1 MKKPL
6 TSVLTLILI
15 LALVSLS
22 CSLGNTAS
30 KIFDKD
36 NNSGEE
42 YFSESGGF
50 SFIKVEGYDFNDSFG
65 IVEMTAPNATTETGP
80 GIMVMGGLME
90 QELTNDDLLESM
102 KSQASTIEIG
112 KTKKTKV
119 DGISGLLANL
129 SGDYNGIKIKG
140 QIFMTMY
147 SPKQQFVLMAL
158 SPEDQWK
165 ETEPVFEA
173 VLDSVKFFEASPFV
187 SSNDGSYESDDSEMD
202 TLIASEP
209 QLIRQWAS
217 EAYAESEYSSTDWA
231 ASQATGAPDVDT
243 CGDNAN
249 AWASTSSIGTD
260 SIELVYD
267 IPVSPTEINIYQSY
281 NPSQVV
287 EVDIIDLN
295 GEAWIAWSGEPE
307 YIETCPD
314 LMTITLELDEPLYID
329 RVVIYIDQ
337 SVLQTGYNE
346 IDAVELVGYTMEEQ
360 SYSYTNEE
368 EESNDLVD
376 EPAAAVDDGQPAPT
390 NYSGWMADSVYQGW
404 INIIINET
412 KVKDLDKI
420 MTIKGT
426 KSTENWKP
434 RPDHADTF
442 IYEMGPAGMR
452 AFISVTTDGIVY
464 KKSLSPN
471 TFPADFKLSTVT
483 KANYDELDAIYK
495 RDYVIPYTVMAN
507 LLESPGLLFEQ
518 YFRTDDEKMISSYN
532 WYASNG
538 DKIGGHFIDGLLTG
552 MAGLVYIPAE

>member
-6 TSVLTLILI
+6 TSVLSLILI

-42 YFSESGGF
+42 YISESGGF

-102 KSQASTIEIG
+102 KSQASTIDIG

-119 DGISGLLANL
+119 DGVNGLLADL

-140 QIFMTMY
+140 QIFMAMY
-147 SPKQQFVLMAL
+147 SPKQQFVIMAL
-158 SPEDQWK
+158 SPEGQWK
-165 ETEPVFEA
+165 ETKPVFDT
-173 VLDSVKFFEASPFV
+173 VLKSVKFFEASPFIL
-187 SSNDGSYESDDSEMD
+187 SSDGSYESDMD
-202 TLIASEP
+202 TLIAGEP

-243 CGDNAN
+243 CGDNVN

-295 GEAWIAWSGEPE
+295 GEAWIAWAGEPE

-337 SVLQTGYNE
+337 SVLQIGYNE
-346 IDAVELVGYTMEEQ
+346 IDAVELVGYTMAEQ
-360 SYSYTNEE
+360 SSTYTYAEP
-368 EESNDLVD
+368 ESNDPVNETD
-376 EPAAAVDDGQPAPT
+376 TSAYGGQPAPT

-420 MTIKGT
+420 MTIKGK

-434 RPDHADTF
+434 RPDHADTY
-442 IYEMGPAGMR
+442 IYEMGPAGMKGY
-452 AFISVTTDGIVY
+452 ISVTTDGTVY
-464 KKSLSPN
+464 KKSISSN
-471 TFPADFKLSTVT
+471 TYPDDFTLSTVT
-483 KANYDELDAIYK
+483 RANYEKLDAIYK
-495 RDYVIPYTVMAN
+495 KDYVIPYNLMAN
-507 LLESPGLLFEQ
+507 LLESPGFLREQ
-518 YFRTDDEKMISSYN
+518 YHRPDDDKIVEMYE
-532 WYASNG
+532 WYSPNG
-538 DKIGGHFIDGLLTG
+538 DRMSGAFYNGLLTG
-552 MAGLVYIPAE
+552 MAGLVFIPAE